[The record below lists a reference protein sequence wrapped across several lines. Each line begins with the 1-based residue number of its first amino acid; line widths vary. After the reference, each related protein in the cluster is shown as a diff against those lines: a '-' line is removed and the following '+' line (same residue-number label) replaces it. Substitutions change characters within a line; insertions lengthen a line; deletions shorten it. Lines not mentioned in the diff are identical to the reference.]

1 VLFNSYLFIF
11 VFIPVVLLG
20 FGILAVRAKRPALIW
35 LTLVSLFYYGFWNP
49 TYLGLLAVSV
59 FVNYGIGRTL
69 GRLREPH
76 RRPMLIFGVIL
87 NLGLLGYFKYANF
100 AVENMVRAFDFDWSL
115 PPIVLPLAI
124 SFFTFQQVA
133 FLVDAYRGETR
144 EYNFLDYVLFVTF
157 FPQLI
162 AGPIVHHKEMMP
174 QFARLRLRLRSK
186 NLAIGS
192 SMFVI
197 GLAKKVLLADTMA
210 GFASPVFTATENG
223 LTPDLATAWIGVG
236 AYTCQIYFDFSG
248 YSDMAI
254 GVARLFGI
262 RLPLNFASPYKARSI
277 VEFWRRWHMTLSRF
291 LRDYLY
297 FPLGGNRCG
306 ALRRHVN
313 LMLTMLLGGLWHG
326 AGWNF
331 VVWGG
336 LHGSYLVANH
346 LWANMRPE
354 VWSRAKLYRAA
365 SRLLTFVAVMVAWVF
380 FRATTFESASL
391 ILSGLLGSGQAIEA
405 HLIIDT
411 VDAWGPL
418 LACLAVAFFLPN
430 SQELMSAG
438 ASIEGA
444 QKSWAWRPNPLWA
457 LGLTGLFFWSVW
469 NISNYSEFIYFQF

>member
-1 VLFNSYLFIF
+1 MLFNSYLFIF